1 MEAGSLAESK
11 LCLGEGSEGASLT
24 SRATLELSG
33 YTDDLAINVGSPRVS
48 GQVGNASAGWS
59 ANGSYLIDVLSAASP
74 DIVSMASR
82 QYTETRHAGN
92 VGGAYKPKD
101 LGVSASA
108 NVSREPD
115 YLSMGAGGAVTLDL
129 ENKQITPRLGYQFSH
144 DTISKKDTPLA
155 LFERNLDTH
164 TIDGN
169 VSLVLT
175 PRQALVLGTTLA
187 FERGDQSK
195 PYRYVPMF
203 GAAQARDLR
212 PGASISDVNNDRLSI
227 RPREQLPLA
236 RTRVAIGARF
246 VQRYPSGTLRI
257 EERVYVDSWGVKGTT
272 SDGRFLWDV
281 AERLRIGPH
290 VRLHMQTGAS
300 FHQLAYVATYD
311 AQGSYTIPQ
320 YRTGDR
326 ELAPLVTVTAG
337 ASVRVGLTPARGP
350 VRLALLLQACELA
363 LCARLFLRQCADEHA
378 GGCHK
383 LVQSLALA
391 GKLLQAALGGAG
403 LLHLVLVQPAQAL
416 DRLLVLRKLTLDARE
431 RLLQARLILRQARKL
446 STHPRE
452 VELQPLDIAR
462 RALRSPLLLHKLCA
476 GLGDAGRQRC
486 ALGIRRL
493 QQRALLACKLRRGR
507 ERASEFFHFALPA
520 QKTRCEFA
528 LACWSRHNPARAID
542 YLARRRDE
550 PQRVRVRNP
559 RERPRDKQLRRRE
572 VLHQQRAAQQAV
584 EQVIKRVIK
593 RVIQRFTPRRF
604 SPARIPLWLHQP
616 AHWHDA
622 RRVRFAREQPMLCK
636 HRKQLR
642 VRCSCRRMFIAQRQE
657 HHATGQAR

>member
-1 MEAGSLAESK
+1 MLAALCVSSGSVAAAAGSHEQAAELATQAMQAGRKGDWDECARLDTAAIELEDTPSTRLHRSACRARTGKLLEALRDAGVALEAAQRRGDPELVRAAKARTTQLLVRIAHISFQVPQGVEDVAVTFDGRAVSAEALARSNSADPGTHTVEATGTLFRMPVSTKQTVVLREGESRELRLEFALPGPRALSQDQLRCLMEAASLAESK
-11 LCLGEGSEGASLT
+11 LCLSEGSEGASLT

-33 YTDDLAINVGSPRVS
+33 YTDDLAINVVSPRVS

-101 LGVSASA
+101 FGVSASA

-129 ENKQITPRLGYQFSH
+129 ENKQVTPRLGYQFSH

-203 GAAQARDLR
+203 GAAQARDVR

-290 VRLHMQTGAS
+290 LRLHMQTGAS

-337 ASVRVGLTPARGP
+337 ASVRVGLTPARGA
-350 VRLALLLQACELA
+350 VRLALLLQADTMHTKFINS
-363 LCARLFLRQCADEHA
+363 LF
-378 GGCHK
+378 
-383 LVQSLALA
+383 
-391 GKLLQAALGGAG
+391 
-403 LLHLVLVQPAQAL
+403 
-416 DRLLVLRKLTLDARE
+416 
-431 RLLQARLILRQARKL
+431 
-446 STHPRE
+446 
-452 VELQPLDIAR
+452 VESR
-462 RALRSPLLLHKLCA
+462 RAHY
-476 GLGDAGRQRC
+476 GTVGVEG
-486 ALGIRRL
+486 
-493 QQRALLACKLRRGR
+493 
-507 ERASEFFHFALPA
+507 EF
-520 QKTRCEFA
+520 E
-528 LACWSRHNPARAID
+528 
-542 YLARRRDE
+542 
-550 PQRVRVRNP
+550 
-559 RERPRDKQLRRRE
+559 
-572 VLHQQRAAQQAV
+572 
-584 EQVIKRVIK
+584 
-593 RVIQRFTPRRF
+593 
-604 SPARIPLWLHQP
+604 
-616 AHWHDA
+616 
-622 RRVRFAREQPMLCK
+622 
-636 HRKQLR
+636 
-642 VRCSCRRMFIAQRQE
+642 
-657 HHATGQAR
+657 

>member
-1 MEAGSLAESK
+1 MQAGRRGDWDECARLDTAAIELEDTPSTRLHRSACRTRAGKLLEALRDAGVALEAAQRRGDPELVRAAKARTTQLLARIAHISFQVPQGVEDVAVTFDGRPVSAEALSRSNSADPGPHTVEATGTLFRMPVSTKQTVVLREGESRELRLEFALPGPRAISTDQLRCLMEAASLAESK
-11 LCLGEGSEGASLT
+11 LCLQEGSEGASLT

-33 YTDDLAINVGSPRVS
+33 YTDDLAVNVVSPRVS

-101 LGVSASA
+101 FGVSASA

-115 YLSMGAGGAVTLDL
+115 YLSLGAGGAVTLDL
-129 ENKQITPRLGYQFSH
+129 ENKQVTPRLGYQFSH

-203 GAAQARDLR
+203 GAEQARGVR

-246 VQRYPSGTLRI
+246 VQRYPSGTLRV

-290 VRLHMQTGAS
+290 LRLHMQTGAS

-350 VRLALLLQACELA
+350 VRLALLLQADTMHTKFINS
-363 LCARLFLRQCADEHA
+363 LF
-378 GGCHK
+378 
-383 LVQSLALA
+383 
-391 GKLLQAALGGAG
+391 
-403 LLHLVLVQPAQAL
+403 
-416 DRLLVLRKLTLDARE
+416 
-431 RLLQARLILRQARKL
+431 
-446 STHPRE
+446 
-452 VELQPLDIAR
+452 VESR
-462 RALRSPLLLHKLCA
+462 RAHY
-476 GLGDAGRQRC
+476 GTVGVEG
-486 ALGIRRL
+486 
-493 QQRALLACKLRRGR
+493 
-507 ERASEFFHFALPA
+507 EF
-520 QKTRCEFA
+520 E
-528 LACWSRHNPARAID
+528 
-542 YLARRRDE
+542 
-550 PQRVRVRNP
+550 
-559 RERPRDKQLRRRE
+559 
-572 VLHQQRAAQQAV
+572 
-584 EQVIKRVIK
+584 
-593 RVIQRFTPRRF
+593 
-604 SPARIPLWLHQP
+604 
-616 AHWHDA
+616 
-622 RRVRFAREQPMLCK
+622 
-636 HRKQLR
+636 
-642 VRCSCRRMFIAQRQE
+642 
-657 HHATGQAR
+657 